1 MSPSFQ
7 GPSALDL
14 LAEFNR
20 TYLAFTGARRTE
32 LRAKLAACDGFGF
45 GSGFAPG
52 EYALLYDELRTLDS
66 FQPALHRL
74 ITAFVAEALK
84 PWQEMYTDVVVRD
97 VHPLLFRTIK

>member
-14 LAEFNR
+14 LACF
-20 TYLAFTGARRTE
+20 TQSYLSVIDGRRADLRARLAGAESNTGKYERLYDE
-32 LRAKLAACDGFGF
+32 LR
-45 GSGFAPG
+45 
-52 EYALLYDELRTLDS
+52 DELRTLDS

-84 PWQEMYTDVVVRD
+84 PWQELYTDVVVRD